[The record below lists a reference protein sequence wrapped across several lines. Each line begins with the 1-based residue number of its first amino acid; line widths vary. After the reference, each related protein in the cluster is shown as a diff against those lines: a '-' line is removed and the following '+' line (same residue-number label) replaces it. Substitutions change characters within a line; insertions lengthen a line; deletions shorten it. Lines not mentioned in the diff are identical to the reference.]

1 MNTVRI
7 ILRVLSFA
15 TMMGLFFTALDL
27 TSTGRKLRKWSWK
40 LFLEAIS
47 CYFGTAFT
55 LISYLAASNP
65 W

>member
-1 MNTVRI
+1 MNTARI

-27 TSTGRKLRKWSWK
+27 TSTWRKWSWK
-40 LFLEAIS
+40 LFLEAMS

-55 LISYLAASNP
+55 LISYLAASHP